1 MIKPQDSPPRIFI
14 QDPPWIASLFLKGM
28 FKKAN
33 KELKLESKEIDRRKY
48 NLLRRRQIKAET
60 EAWEKMVEEY
70 KDLGRVMR
78 EKKLAPSL
86 PYVKAL
92 FLGWFEPLREAIAKE
107 QKAQQTKKHKAA
119 FAPHI
124 DLLPAD
130 KMALIVM
137 HKLMGLVMMGNQ
149 DGCVQV
155 VKAAVDIGMAIEQEV
170 NFSVFRVSKCSYIFF
185 RNIGFIS

>member
-1 MIKPQDSPPRIFI
+1 
-14 QDPPWIASLFLKGM
+14 
-28 FKKAN
+28 
-33 KELKLESKEIDRRKY
+33 
-48 NLLRRRQIKAET
+48 
-60 EAWEKMVEEY
+60 MVEEY
-70 KDLGRVMR
+70 KDLERVMR

-107 QKAQQTKKHKAA
+107 QKAQQTKKHKQA

-155 VKAAVDIGMAIEQEV
+155 VQAAVHIGMAIEQEV
-170 NFSVFRVSKCSYIFF
+170 SECCWFGNELV
-185 RNIGFIS
+185 